1 MFTPPANRTVVAVF
15 LLVLVGAYIWRGQ
28 WRRLVAWLSI
38 VIVVYGGL
46 LLLRTV
52 FAPQALNLVAVVLF
66 MLPLFD
72 GVWLLLAGRPLFFP
86 RLLRPEKS
94 AGERNAAGGRTRNR
108 S

>member
-1 MFTPPANRTVVAVF
+1 MFTPPANRTIVVVF
-15 LLVLVGAYIWRGQ
+15 LLVVVGAYIWRGQ
-28 WRRLVAWLSI
+28 WRRLVAWLGI
-38 VIVVYGGL
+38 VIVVYGSL
-46 LLLRTV
+46 LLLRAII
-52 FAPQALNLVAVVLF
+52 APPALNLVAVVLF

-94 AGERNAAGGRTRNR
+94 SGGGDTAGRRTNKR